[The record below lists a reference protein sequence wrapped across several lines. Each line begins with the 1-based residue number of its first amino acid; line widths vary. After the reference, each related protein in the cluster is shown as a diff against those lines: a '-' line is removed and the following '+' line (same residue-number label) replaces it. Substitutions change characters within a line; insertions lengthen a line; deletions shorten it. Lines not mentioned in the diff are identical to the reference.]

1 MQRGEVGEGKGCV
14 REIGERGRNGLG
26 FYEEYGVEINILI
39 GNDKGERWR

>member
-1 MQRGEVGEGKGCV
+1 MQRGELGEGRGGV
-14 REIGERGRNGLG
+14 REIGGQGRTGLG